1 MALQSLPVR
10 FAIDRAGL
18 VGADGPTHAGGFDGA
33 YLSCLPNMVAMAAS
47 DEAEL
52 ARMLSTSLAYDAGP
66 SAPRY
71 PRGEGT
77 GVAVPLRPAPLEIGR
92 VVKEGGRIAI
102 LSPDAPGLP
111 CTAADARFAKPLD
124 RNLILRLAREHEAI
138 ITIEE
143 GAVGGFGA
151 HALQTLAGAGALDR
165 GLKIRTM
172 NLPDSFIDHDAP
184 RKMYAAAGLNARHIV
199 AAALSALG
207 AEHLE
212 DAARAVALA

>member
-1 MALQSLPVR
+1 V
-10 FAIDRAGL
+10 
-18 VGADGPTHAGGFDGA
+18 
-33 YLSCLPNMVAMAAS
+33 
-47 DEAEL
+47 
-52 ARMLSTSLAYDAGP
+52 
-66 SAPRY
+66 
-71 PRGEGT
+71 
-77 GVAVPLRPAPLEIGR
+77 
-92 VVKEGGRIAI
+92 
-102 LSPDAPGLP
+102 
-111 CTAADARFAKPLD
+111 ADARFAKPLE

-143 GAVGGFGA
+143 GAMGGFGA